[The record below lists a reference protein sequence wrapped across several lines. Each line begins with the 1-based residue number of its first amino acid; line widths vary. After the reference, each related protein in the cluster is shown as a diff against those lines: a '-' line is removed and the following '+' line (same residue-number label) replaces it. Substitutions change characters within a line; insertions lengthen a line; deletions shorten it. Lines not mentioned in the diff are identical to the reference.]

1 MEEEREDRSG
11 TVNVFIKKS
20 SLSNRKTKLDDF
32 FGNEANRLIDEPN
45 ISHFLPEEGR
55 DSCFH
60 SLPLFPQRVNSNGKR
75 IKLFPSPT
83 SRYSSQEP
91 SAKPAGRRFPFCEKI
106 RPPFNASTAA
116 RDLLDILINASR
128 SINPSPFVSSLCECN
143 EWL

>member
-45 ISHFLPEEGR
+45 ISHFLLEEGR

-75 IKLFPSPT
+75 IKLFPFHEPLLF
-83 SRYSSQEP
+83 SRTVCQT
-91 SAKPAGRRFPFCEKI
+91 RRSKVSI
-106 RPPFNASTAA
+106 LRKNSTAVQRFDCRA
-116 RDLLDILINASR
+116 R
-128 SINPSPFVSSLCECN
+128 SL
-143 EWL
+143 

>member
-45 ISHFLPEEGR
+45 ISHFLLEEGR

-75 IKLFPSPT
+75 IKLFSLPRAATLLENRLPNP
-83 SRYSSQEP
+83 QVEGFHF
-91 SAKPAGRRFPFCEKI
+91 AKKFDRR
-106 RPPFNASTAA
+106 STL
-116 RDLLDILINASR
+116 RLPREISLI
-128 SINPSPFVSSLCECN
+128 F
-143 EWL
+143 